1 MSLAIKKIQHYDLEI
16 YKVVWTKQTLL
27 HIFQSYDSMHNIM
40 ILFFSKYVN
49 SDILSD
55 LILGKRRRKG
65 RKRPDPSILSFDLTI
80 A

>member
-1 MSLAIKKIQHYDLEI
+1 
-16 YKVVWTKQTLL
+16 
-27 HIFQSYDSMHNIM
+27 MHNIM

-65 RKRPDPSILSFDLTI
+65 RKRPDASILSFDLTI
-80 A
+80 AVYCNDKLNEFVMLF